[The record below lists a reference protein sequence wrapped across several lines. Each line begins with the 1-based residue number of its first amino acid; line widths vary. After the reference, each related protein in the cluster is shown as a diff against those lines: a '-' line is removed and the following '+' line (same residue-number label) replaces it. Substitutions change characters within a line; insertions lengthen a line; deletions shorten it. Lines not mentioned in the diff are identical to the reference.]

1 MNWKTFLLGAG
12 AGIIAG
18 YFASEAVRKNCLIS
32 EEKVLADVKNAFK
45 QTGEVDGSWIKFKPE
60 EFEKHGIKTKVYRG
74 GISRKQDGDS
84 QQFEFIADAYTGSV
98 IDVYP
103 VSQ

>member
-12 AGIIAG
+12 AGLITG
-18 YFASEAVRKNCLIS
+18 YFASEAIRKNCLIS

-74 GISRKQDGDS
+74 GISRKQDGES
-84 QQFEFIADAYTGSV
+84 QQYEFIADAYTGSV
-98 IDVYP
+98 LDVFP